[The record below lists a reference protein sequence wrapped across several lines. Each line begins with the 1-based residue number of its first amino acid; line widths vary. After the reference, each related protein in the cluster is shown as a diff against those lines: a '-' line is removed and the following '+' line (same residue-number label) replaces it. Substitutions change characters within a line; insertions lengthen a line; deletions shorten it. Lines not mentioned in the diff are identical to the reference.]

1 MRLTSFTDYGLRA
14 LMRIASEPERGFSAA
29 DLAEEFGLS
38 RHHLAKIVQRLSQA
52 GIVETRRGGGG
63 GASLAKPA
71 SQIRLG
77 DVIQCLE
84 EDQHLVDCFMPS
96 GGTCTI
102 RNCCRLKA
110 RLRAAERA
118 FIETLNSA
126 TLADVAL
133 PIRKASA
140 A

>member
-14 LMRIASEPERGFSAA
+14 LMRIASDPSRGFSTTE
-29 DLAEEFGLS
+29 LAEEFALS

-52 GIVETRRGGGG
+52 GILTTRRGGGG
-63 GASLAKPA
+63 GATLAKRA
-71 SQIRLG
+71 EDIRLG
-77 DVIQCLE
+77 DVVRCLE
-84 EDQHLVDCFMPS
+84 EDQSLVDCFMPG

-110 RLRAAERA
+110 RLRAAENS
-118 FIETLNSA
+118 FIASLNTA

-133 PIRKASA
+133 SVPRVSA